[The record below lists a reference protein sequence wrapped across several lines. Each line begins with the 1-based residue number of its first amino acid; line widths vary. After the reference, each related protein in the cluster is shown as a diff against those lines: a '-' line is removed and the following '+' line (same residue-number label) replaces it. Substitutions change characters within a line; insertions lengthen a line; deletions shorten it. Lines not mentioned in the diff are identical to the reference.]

1 MNNHDIVTKISLI
14 AKVVQSGSNRP
25 KWCKKSTMFRP
36 QNSVCLFIGGYPVA
50 HILTVKL
57 KRNSSNCI
65 QFNQEGV
72 KKYLMQ
78 HIKKWACR
86 RFVDLVFVVNVSILC
101 CDMKGVGMR
110 SVLCRRHK
118 TNLGLRAFSIDII
131 FINIHLHKYPLGFS
145 NDIPRNGPR
154 PPENT
159 TGTDHLPYLRITP
172 QPAIFLELT
181 VINII
186 TINVIIMV
194 NIIMVTLRRSINILN
209 IITINSLNI
218 IILVIVIMVTLRRSW
233 YLVSLCMGLSR

>member
-72 KKYLMQ
+72 KKHLMQ

-86 RFVDLVFVVNVSILC
+86 RFVGLVFVVNEIWSRFAKLFVCLC
-101 CDMKGVGMR
+101 SAHKWIIYRVGHSVQGKEGALEYMNTDMR
-110 SVLCRRHK
+110 LLFRQHFPLLLYASTPSVL
-118 TNLGLRAFSIDII
+118 F
-131 FINIHLHKYPLGFS
+131 
-145 NDIPRNGPR
+145 
-154 PPENT
+154 
-159 TGTDHLPYLRITP
+159 
-172 QPAIFLELT
+172 
-181 VINII
+181 
-186 TINVIIMV
+186 
-194 NIIMVTLRRSINILN
+194 TL
-209 IITINSLNI
+209 
-218 IILVIVIMVTLRRSW
+218 
-233 YLVSLCMGLSR
+233 